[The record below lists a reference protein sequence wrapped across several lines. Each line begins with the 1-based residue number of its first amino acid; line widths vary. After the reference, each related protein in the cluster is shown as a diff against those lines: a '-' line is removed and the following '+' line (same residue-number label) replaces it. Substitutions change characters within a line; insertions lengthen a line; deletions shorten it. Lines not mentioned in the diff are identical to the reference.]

1 MKKAPLAP
9 PVGTEV
15 LVYSRSLCGWL
26 PGSIVAIEG
35 VEAKVNYSDGVR
47 AGVKY
52 VYWVRHARGPKVSNQ
67 IAAASKNRLRL
78 GAVAPPFA
86 KLHCVRS
93 ASFDAVSQRSVPLS
107 HRKLFAVPCRRT
119 LLRCG
124 WRATT
129 HPRQRPYRR

>member
-9 PVGTEV
+9 AVGTEV

-67 IAAASKNRLRL
+67 IAARCIEESPAPGRCCPPICKAALRAL
-78 GAVAPPFA
+78 GE
-86 KLHCVRS
+86 L
-93 ASFDAVSQRSVPLS
+93 
-107 HRKLFAVPCRRT
+107 
-119 LLRCG
+119 
-124 WRATT
+124 
-129 HPRQRPYRR
+129 